1 MDTYC
6 LFPKGIKKGESNE
19 TPDFPRKQKKK
30 KEKMVV
36 AWRGVEQ
43 AVAAAVSRSPEV
55 RQLYRRVLRYT
66 KKVACAVV
74 AVILKKMQ
82 DNIN

>member
-1 MDTYC
+1 
-6 LFPKGIKKGESNE
+6 
-19 TPDFPRKQKKK
+19 
-30 KEKMVV
+30 MVV
-36 AWRGVEQ
+36 PWRGVEQ

>member
-1 MDTYC
+1 
-6 LFPKGIKKGESNE
+6 
-19 TPDFPRKQKKK
+19 
-30 KEKMVV
+30 MVLP
-36 AWRGVEQ
+36 WRGVEQ

-74 AVILKKMQ
+74 AVVLEKNAQ
-82 DNIN
+82 HQLGSPAF